1 VKAGDG
7 MTAPLRQREFRLL
20 FSGQLVSN
28 LGDWLDYLAL
38 AVLIAYVWDYGAA
51 ALAALAVV
59 IAVPHIFVAPF
70 AGVWVDRWPKR
81 AVMIGAD
88 LARAAAVLGLV
99 FAPTLAVV
107 LVLVALKTTFATF
120 FNPAEQTAIRL
131 IVPESQLH
139 SANALS
145 QFVLQSTKVAG
156 PALGGLLVAA
166 TSPRVAFAV
175 DAGTFLASAAIL
187 SRLSPLHVPR
197 AAPESAVEGVE
208 AAAGGYWHELRE
220 GLAYIFSRR
229 ALIAAIAAF
238 SAAVFLLL
246 AFDALSPLA
255 FRELGVGRAVFGL
268 AIGAIGLGG
277 VLGAIAVGR
286 YGGAVN
292 PFVLMG
298 GAKVIIGA
306 LVALMGGA
314 LLSDVDV
321 PAGIWVPVLLVIG
334 VASAGVLISAPTII
348 QRETPPELMGRVT
361 TSATSIPTGFQMFAP
376 IAGAALAEWQSVG
389 FVFALAGCGLAALGL
404 IVLAVRPPVG
414 VGVPVAA
421 AAGAEVLVAGADAPA
436 ETTAVR
442 R

>member
-1 VKAGDG
+1 MKAGEG
-7 MTAPLRQREFRLL
+7 MTAPLRRREYRLL

-38 AVLIAYVWDYGAA
+38 AVLIAYVWDYGPA

-59 IAVPHIFVAPF
+59 IAVPHIFIAPF

-88 LARAAAVLGLV
+88 LARAAVVLGLV

-107 LVLVALKTTFATF
+107 LVLVFLKTTFATF
-120 FNPAEQTAIRL
+120 FSPAEQTATRL
-131 IVPESQLH
+131 LVPESQLH
-139 SANALS
+139 AANALS
-145 QFVLQSTKVAG
+145 EFVQQSTKVIG
-156 PALGGLLVAA
+156 PALGGVLVAA
-166 TSPRVAFAV
+166 TSPRTAFAV
-175 DAGTFLASAAIL
+175 DAATFLVSAAIL
-187 SRLSPLHVPR
+187 SRLRPLHVP
-197 AAPESAVEGVE
+197 V
-208 AAAGGYWHELRE
+208 AAAEPGEEGEEPGGYWAELRE
-220 GLAYIFSRR
+220 GLVYIFSRR
-229 ALIAAIAAF
+229 ALLVAIAAF

-255 FRELGVGRAVFGL
+255 FKELGVGQTVFGL
-268 AIGAIGLGG
+268 AIAAIGLGG
-277 VLGAIAVGR
+277 VLGSIVVGR
-286 YGGAVN
+286 YGGGMN
-292 PFVLMG
+292 PFVWLG
-298 GAKVIIGA
+298 GAKVIIGG

-314 LLSDVDV
+314 LLADLDA
-321 PAGIWVPVLLVIG
+321 PAGVWVPVLLVIG
-334 VASAGVLISAPTII
+334 VASAGVLIAAPTIM
-348 QRETPPELMGRVT
+348 QRETPPELMGRVS

-389 FVFALAGCGLAALGL
+389 FVFAVAGGGLAVLGL

-414 VGVPVAA
+414 VGVPVAVA
-421 AAGAEVLVAGADAPA
+421 TGAEVFVAGAEAPA